1 MSVGDRIRAARLA
14 AAMTQGELAQQLG
27 YTDRSTIAKIESGEN
42 GVSVSTLNTFAEV
55 LQVQPEWLAGWSDTP
70 VTPSPDPSPAPE
82 LKDEI
87 TLAVRK
93 SWNPANLIGVVR
105 ITPEAEIELLNLS
118 EKTGL
123 SKREIASSLITQAAK
138 IVKIVP
144 DET

>member
-1 MSVGDRIRAARLA
+1 MTLGERIRERRLEVG
-14 AAMTQGELAQQLG
+14 MTQSDLARALG
-27 YTDRSTIAKIESGEN
+27 YTDRSSIAKIESGEN

-55 LQVQPEWLAGWSDTP
+55 LQVQPEWLAGWSDTA
-70 VTPSPDPSPAPE
+70 VTPSPDPAPAPG

-144 DET
+144 DDI

>member
-14 AAMTQGELAQQLG
+14 AAMTQEELAQQLG

-42 GVSVSTLNTFAEV
+42 GVSFRTLNTFAEV
-55 LQVQPEWLAGWSDTP
+55 LQVQPEWLAGWSDTA
-70 VTPSPDPSPAPE
+70 VTPNPDPAPAPG